1 MEKRNVYLDYSATT
15 PLKEEVLKAMMPYLK
30 ENYGNPSS
38 IYSKGIENKEPI
50 IKSRCQISKLI
61 SSENDEIYFTGS
73 GSEADN
79 WAIFGAASSLSGK
92 HIITS
97 NIEHHAILK
106 SLAHLEKHGYEV
118 TYLKVNEHGL
128 INPND
133 LEKALR
139 DDTILVTIMMANNE
153 IGTVQPIKKLAK
165 ITHERGILFHCD
177 AVQALGNI
185 PIDVKKLG
193 VDMMSF
199 SAHKIYGPKGIGAL
213 FIKDGLEINNLIYG
227 GAQENGKRAGTENV
241 PSIVGFGK
249 ATELAMNGLTEH
261 VAHCLE
267 LRNYFSDKLFED
279 VFDTHVNGSML
290 ERLPGNLNI
299 SFDFIEGEAILL
311 MLDYMGISVST
322 GSACS
327 SSDGSP
333 SHVLSAIGVPE
344 SRTYG
349 TIRFSIGDFTTKDD
363 VDYVMEALKEI
374 TKKLKELS
382 PFK

>member
-15 PLKEEVLKAMMPYLK
+15 PLKDEVLEAMMPYLK
-30 ENYGNPSS
+30 EKYGNPSS
-38 IYSKGIENKEPI
+38 IYSKGIENKEA
-50 IKSRCQISKLI
+50 IKTSRLQISKLI
-61 SSENDEIYFTGS
+61 NSEKDEIYFTGS
-73 GSEADN
+73 GSESDN
-79 WAIFGAASSLSGK
+79 WAIFGTASSLRCK

-97 NIEHHAILK
+97 NIEHHAVLN
-106 SLAHLEKHGYEV
+106 SLEHLESQGYEV
-118 TYLKVNEHGL
+118 TYLKVNEQGL
-128 INPND
+128 INPDD
-133 LEKALR
+133 LEKAIK

-153 IGTVQPIKKLAK
+153 IGTIQPIKKLARIAHDK
-165 ITHERGILFHCD
+165 GVLFHCD

-185 PIDVKKLG
+185 PIDVNKLG

-199 SAHKIYGPKGIGAL
+199 SAHKLYGPKGIGAL
-213 FIKDGLEINNLIYG
+213 FIKDGVEIDNLIYG

-249 ATELAMNGLTEH
+249 ASALALSGLTEH
-261 VAHCLE
+261 IAHCLE
-267 LRNYFSDKLFED
+267 LRNYFADRLFED
-279 VFDTHVNGSML
+279 VFDTHVNGTML
-290 ERLPGNLNI
+290 DRLPGNLNI
-299 SFDFIEGEAILL
+299 SFDFIEGEAILM

-327 SSDGSP
+327 SSSGSP

-349 TIRFSIGDFTTKDD
+349 TIRFSIGDFTTKEDI
-363 VDYVMEALKEI
+363 DYVIDAIKDI